1 MQTLK
6 KSYERRENM
15 SKYEEAWIKKKIH
28 ILQQVD
34 PNPYAP
40 TDYDLVIWL
49 LNETLEALGLEMAI
63 HFYDAEIGDYNTI
76 AYCERAYDLGYDAI
90 INDGQLI
97 AFKKAV

>member
-1 MQTLK
+1 MTK
-6 KSYERRENM
+6 FNES
-15 SKYEEAWIKKKIH
+15 WIKEKIH

-40 TDYDLVIWL
+40 ADEELVIWL
-49 LNETLEALGLEMAI
+49 LNEKLESLGLEMDV
-63 HFYDAEIGDYNTI
+63 HFYDTEIGDYNTI